1 MLVIVESPYAPTEE
15 QLKEANA
22 VFNIKSP
29 NLKHDPVY
37 KKLVNKNLE
46 YARQCCHWVFEQGGV
61 PFASHLFY
69 TQEGMLDDTNK
80 DERNKGIEAGFFI
93 GGFAEKVCV
102 FYDKGISKGMKLGV
116 QKALE
121 RDQEIE
127 FVSLPNIENK
137 KLHSQQEAL
146 EEFIDEPYYSQLLE
160 KMAQQNIKQNDID
173 AVIKPEDGN
182 GTNIIN
188 TAVDTIGEVV
198 VGVAEIVFK
207 ALD

>member
-37 KKLVNKNLE
+37 KKLINKNLE
-46 YARQCCHWVFEQGGV
+46 SARQCCHWVFEQGGV

-121 RDQEIE
+121 RDQDIE
-127 FVSLPNIENK
+127 FVSLPNVENK
-137 KLHSQQEAL
+137 KINSQQEAL

-173 AVIKPEDGN
+173 AVIKPDDGN

-188 TAVDTIGEVV
+188 TAVDAIGGA
-198 VGVAEIVFK
+198 VGEVAEIVFR

>member
-15 QLKEANA
+15 QLKEANG
-22 VFNIKSP
+22 VFDIKSP
-29 NLKHDPVY
+29 NLKFDPVY

-46 YARQCCHWVFEQGGV
+46 YARQCCHWVFEQNGV

-69 TQEGMLDDTNK
+69 TQEGMLDDTNQE
-80 DERNKGIEAGFFI
+80 ERKKGIEAGFFI
-93 GGFAEKVCV
+93 GVFAEKVCV

-121 RDQEIE
+121 RDQDIE
-127 FVSLPNIENK
+127 FVSLPNVENK
-137 KLHSQQEAL
+137 KINSQQEAL

-173 AVIKPEDGN
+173 AITKPEDGN
-182 GTNIIN
+182 GSNVVS
-188 TAVDTIGEVV
+188 TAFDAIGDVV
-198 VGVAEIVFK
+198 SAAVEIVTHS
-207 ALD
+207 LD

>member
-22 VFNIKSP
+22 VFNIKSH

-93 GGFAEKVCV
+93 GGFAEKVFV

-121 RDQEIE
+121 RDQDIE

-173 AVIKPEDGN
+173 AVTKPEDGN

-188 TAVDTIGEVV
+188 TAVDTIGGA
-198 VGVAEIVFK
+198 VGEVAEIIFR

>member
-22 VFNIKSP
+22 VFNIKSH

-80 DERNKGIEAGFFI
+80 YDRNI

-116 QKALE
+116 QKGLE
-121 RDQEIE
+121 RDQDIE
-127 FVSLPNIENK
+127 FVSLPNVENK
-137 KLHSQQEAL
+137 KINSQQEAL

-160 KMAQQNIKQNDID
+160 KMAQQNIKQKDID
-173 AVIKPEDGN
+173 AITKPEDGN
-182 GTNIIN
+182 GTNLIS
-188 TAVDTIGEVV
+188 TAVDTIGGV
-198 VGVAEIVFK
+198 VGEVAEIVFR

>member
-46 YARQCCHWVFEQGGV
+46 YARQCCHWVFEQSGV

-121 RDQEIE
+121 RDQDIE
-127 FVSLPNIENK
+127 FVSLPNVENK
-137 KLHSQQEAL
+137 KINSQQEAL

-173 AVIKPEDGN
+173 AVIKPDDGN

-188 TAVDTIGEVV
+188 TAVDAIGGA
-198 VGVAEIVFK
+198 VGEVAEIIFR